1 MDGVNGT
8 KSAPAKMRYFLA
20 DLLLDLSV
28 RGKVLSVEVE
38 DPATYLVTLLL
49 AGRGVTVHHLSAW
62 EMSRGLRGDPDALAL
77 LRAGLLG
84 EAPAAS

>member
-1 MDGVNGT
+1 MDSANGT
-8 KSAPAKMRYFLA
+8 KSAPTKMRYFLS

-62 EMSRGLRGDPDALAL
+62 EISRGLRGDPDALAL
-77 LRAGLLG
+77 LRAGLL
-84 EAPAAS
+84 ADVPATS